1 MKKKKERIK
10 VPSRTKIK
18 RGRGST
24 TNKQMYQNSPDPWKE
39 LSLKL
44 QPLNRAYRNFK
55 EKRRLAKEKEEKRRL
70 KEQEELRIREEEHQ
84 KLMELEERKIKK
96 EQKLKEQKEQ
106 KLKEEIEKKLKEK
119 KLKLDHEEKIKK
131 AKMYKER
138 LLRAEEERLR
148 QLDRVK
154 ESREHEKELVE
165 QRRIKMEGGLKSGDK
180 SDDALIDLSNVKI
193 KLKDP
198 KKKSKLLDQ
207 KEKDFQKINRSDE
220 EKKNIFKGKVKW
232 YNSAKGYGFIE
243 REDGKKDIFIHSTAL
258 SSSGLETLKETEL
271 LTFEIEETDRGL
283 VAINPRKIS

>member
-55 EKRRLAKEKEEKRRL
+55 EKRRLAKEKEERRRL

>member
-10 VPSRTKIK
+10 VPSRTKLRK
-18 RGRGST
+18 GRGST